1 MLRRI
6 VSNSVE
12 LVKFIRGLGLK
23 LSRPQEAHVLNM
35 ADALLVSDERK
46 TYASLNRQL
55 VEAKDDSTVAHSFRE
70 SPWKAQDLRGKV
82 LVFLVRWSIQLARS
96 LGLEKVVSIS
106 IDDSLIEKDSETR
119 HLEGVDWH
127 HDHNASSKKQA
138 KYKNGSVFVV
148 CHLKIGFISF
158 AINWRLYVREK
169 TVRRIN
175 RQRPKEQRLKFRSK
189 YRLARAMLAEIAAL
203 LPDDFQVYILFDS
216 WYSSAKL
223 IRYCR
228 RQDWHTDPVRSVLGV
243 IAGLKSNRILNG
255 KQVRQWNKEL
265 RHQRYERVQLTA
277 ADDAQTTYFVR
288 TLKGRLN
295 EVPFDVCVFISK
307 RHPRS
312 KSAAYFVCSDL
323 SLSAQAG
330 LVWYQ
335 DRWPTEVDNFYLKT
349 RLGLGDYQM
358 QRFEA
363 IEKYH
368 AVVFLALA
376 YLQFR
381 LVQQFAAER
390 RSAAARSRQR
400 VKTLSDVIRLHRVEH
415 EVKLLTTAC
424 RLALRHK
431 SLQPVLDMFLQPIP
445 GLNSQ
450 LNAALLL

>member
-1 MLRRI
+1 MK
-6 VSNSVE
+6 VSEVE

-55 VEAKDDSTVAHSFRE
+55 VEAQDDSTVAHSFRE

-82 LVFLVRWSIQLARS
+82 LVFLVHRSIQFARS
-96 LGLEKVVSIS
+96 LSLEKVVSIS
-106 IDDSLIEKDSETR
+106 IDDSLIEKDVATR

-138 KYKNGSVFVV
+138 QYKNGSVFVV

-169 TVRRIN
+169 TIRRIN

-189 YRLARAMLAEIAAL
+189 YRLARTMLAEIAAL

-228 RQDWHTDPVRSVLGV
+228 RQDWHV

-295 EVPFDVCVFISK
+295 EVSFDVCVFISK

-312 KSAAYFVCSDL
+312 KSSAYFVCTDL

-368 AVVFLALA
+368 ALVFLALA

-390 RSAAARSRQR
+390 CSAAARSRQR
-400 VKTLSDVIRLHRVEH
+400 VKTLADVIRLHRVEH

-424 RLALRHK
+424 RLAVRHK

-445 GLNSQ
+445 GLSPQ
-450 LNAALLL
+450 FNATLLP

>member
-12 LVKFIRGLGLK
+12 LVKFIRALGLK

-70 SPWKAQDLRGKV
+70 GPWEAADLRSKV
-82 LVFLVRWSIQLARS
+82 LGFLVRTSIKLARR
-96 LGLEKVVSIS
+96 LGLEKVICLS
-106 IDDSLIEKDSETR
+106 IDDSLCEKDAATR

-138 KYKNGSVFVV
+138 QYKNGSVFVV

-158 AINWRLYVREK
+158 AISWRIYLREK

-175 RQRPKEQRLKFRSK
+175 RQRPKGQRLKFRSK
-189 YRLARAMLAEIAAL
+189 YRLARAMLAEIAPL
-203 LPDDFQVYILFDS
+203 LPDDFQVYVLFDS

-228 RQDWHTDPVRSVLGV
+228 RQDWHV
-243 IAGLKSNRILNG
+243 IAGLKSNRCLNG

-265 RHQRYERVQLTA
+265 RHQRYERVGLTA
-277 ADDAQTTYFVR
+277 ADGSKTTYHVR
-288 TLKGRLN
+288 TLQGRLN

-312 KSAAYFVCSDL
+312 KSSAYFVCTDL

-376 YLQFR
+376 YLQYR
-381 LVQQFAAER
+381 LVQQLAAEWH
-390 RSAAARSRQR
+390 SAEALPRER
-400 VKTLSDVIRLHRVEH
+400 VKTLADVIRLHRAEH
-415 EVKLLTTAC
+415 EVKLLTAAC
-424 RLALRHK
+424 RLALQHK
-431 SLQPVLDMFLQPIP
+431 SFKPVSDKFLRPVLGID
-445 GLNSQ
+445 SQ
-450 LNAALLL
+450 FEGAVLL

>member
-12 LVKFIRGLGLK
+12 LVKFISELGLK
-23 LSRPQEAHVLNM
+23 LSRPQAAHVLNM
-35 ADALLVSDERK
+35 ADALLVSDEHK
-46 TYASLNRQL
+46 TVASLNRQL
-55 VEAKDDSTVAHSFRE
+55 VDAKDDSSVVHSFRE
-70 SPWKAQDLRGKV
+70 SPWQAQDIRGKV
-82 LVFLVRWSIQLARS
+82 LVFLVRKSIALARR

-106 IDDSLIEKDSETR
+106 IDDALLEKDSETR

-138 KYKNGSVFVV
+138 QYKNGSVFVI

-158 AINWRLYVREK
+158 AINWRLYVREQ

-175 RQRPKEQRLKFRSK
+175 RQRSKAQRLKYQSK
-189 YRLARAMLAEIAAL
+189 YRLARAMLAEIAPL
-203 LPDDFQVYILFDS
+203 LPADFQVYVLFDS

-228 RQDWHTDPVRSVLGV
+228 RQDWHV
-243 IAGLKSNRILNG
+243 IAGLKSNRCIDG
-255 KQVRQWNKEL
+255 KQVRQWNKDL
-265 RHQRYERVQLTA
+265 RHKRYTQVRLTA
-277 ADDAQTTYFVR
+277 ADGSKTAYHVR
-288 TLKGRLN
+288 TIQGRLN
-295 EVPFDVCVFISK
+295 EVGFDVCVFISK

-312 KSAAYFVCSDL
+312 KSAAYFVCTDL

-376 YLQFR
+376 
-381 LVQQFAAER
+381 VCR
-390 RSAAARSRQR
+390 RE
-400 VKTLSDVIRLHRVEH
+400 KID
-415 EVKLLTTAC
+415 C
-424 RLALRHK
+424 
-431 SLQPVLDMFLQPIP
+431 
-445 GLNSQ
+445 
-450 LNAALLL
+450 